1 MAFIESTFI
10 KEIRN
15 IRLPLFIKLF
25 ALLLCTTIGTY
36 GTEKVNL
43 QSSNLSISMTNCT
56 LKDVLKEL
64 ENKSKYI
71 FFYYDKNIDLKRKIN
86 INVKNETIENILD
99 KLFEHTDNTY
109 SIHERQIV
117 ISKRKVVAEQNKE
130 QTVVPAKKMLKGK
143 VVDNLESPLPGATI
157 TIEGSTRGVT
167 TDIDGSFSIEVTP
180 TDKIIVQ
187 FLGMESQTITV
198 GNQNDITIKLKEKAD
213 LLDEVTVVAF
223 AKQRKESVIASVSTI
238 KPSDLKVPSSN
249 LTTSFAG
256 RIAGLISYQRTGEPG
271 QDNADFFIRGVT
283 TFGKSSRA
291 NPLILIDGV
300 EMTSDELSRLTTD
313 DIASF
318 SIMKDAN
325 ATALYGARGAN
336 GVILVTT
343 KEGKEG
349 KVHVQL
355 RLEGSYSTPT
365 EHIKLADPVTYM
377 RLHNEAVRTRDAMAA
392 LPYSTAKIMNTERGL
407 DPLRYPAIDWQD
419 MLFKNQTFNQRYN
432 LNISG
437 GGKVARYYIAA
448 SYSKD
453 NGILKEDKR
462 NNFNNNISIDKYLL
476 RANVNVN
483 LTKTTEAIVRLYG
496 SFEDYSG
503 PLDGGSALY
512 KKAMHAN
519 PVLFQPFYPAD
530 QANEYTKHI
539 LFGNYDTGDYLNP
552 YAEMV
557 KGYTTR
563 DRSNM
568 FAQFELKQNLDFI
581 TKGLSARGLF
591 NVSRY
596 SLLKVNHSF
605 KPFYY
610 QIANTTNLND
620 YTLIPLNPDGGT
632 DYLDYN
638 KQPQTLNS
646 TMYFEGAI
654 QYNRE
659 FAEKHNVSGLMVYTM
674 REYLDGNAN
683 NLQLSLPYRNIGLAG
698 RFTYGYDKRYF
709 LEMNFGYNGSERFA
723 KNERFGFFPSAGLG
737 WVVSNEK
744 FMEPYQK
751 FISKLKL
758 KATYGLVGND
768 NIGEESDRFFYLSQ
782 VNMNDSGKGFTFGE
796 DFNYTRNGIS
806 ISRYADS
813 NITWEVSR
821 KMNLGFELGLWN
833 SLEVQFDYF
842 TEKRTNIL
850 QIRQDIPTT
859 MGLQAQPQANIG
871 EAKGH
876 GIDLSVDYNKSFT
889 KNFWAIFSGNFTY
902 ATSKYLVYEE
912 PDYVQTPWRSR
923 IGQKLSQRWGY
934 VAERL
939 FLDDEEVKNSPKQ
952 MFGEYGAGDI
962 KYKDINGDM
971 KIDENDQVPIG
982 YPTTPEIIY
991 GFGLTTGYKNFD
1003 FSFFFQ
1009 GSARSSFWIDPTATA
1024 PFVSDSSLGGN
1035 NQRALLKYWADSHWS
1050 EDNRDIFA
1058 LWPRLSNVANENN
1071 QQTSTWFMRDG
1082 SFLRLKSVEIGYS
1095 LPQKW
1100 IRPISLQNVRLYTTG
1115 SNLLV
1120 FSKFKM
1126 WDPEMAGN
1134 GFSYPLQRVFN
1145 FGINIEF

>member
-1 MAFIESTFI
+1 
-10 KEIRN
+10 
-15 IRLPLFIKLF
+15 
-25 ALLLCTTIGTY
+25 
-36 GTEKVNL
+36 
-43 QSSNLSISMTNCT
+43 
-56 LKDVLKEL
+56 
-64 ENKSKYI
+64 
-71 FFYYDKNIDLKRKIN
+71 
-86 INVKNETIENILD
+86 
-99 KLFEHTDNTY
+99 
-109 SIHERQIV
+109 
-117 ISKRKVVAEQNKE
+117 
-130 QTVVPAKKMLKGK
+130 MLKGK

-213 LLDEVTVVAF
+213 LLDEITVVAF

-539 LFGNYDTGDYLNP
+539 LLG
-552 YAEMV
+552 
-557 KGYTTR
+557 
-563 DRSNM
+563 
-568 FAQFELKQNLDFI
+568 I
-581 TKGLSARGLF
+581 T
-591 NVSRY
+591 
-596 SLLKVNHSF
+596 
-605 KPFYY
+605 
-610 QIANTTNLND
+610 
-620 YTLIPLNPDGGT
+620 IP
-632 DYLDYN
+632 
-638 KQPQTLNS
+638 
-646 TMYFEGAI
+646 
-654 QYNRE
+654 
-659 FAEKHNVSGLMVYTM
+659 V
-674 REYLDGNAN
+674 
-683 NLQLSLPYRNIGLAG
+683 
-698 RFTYGYDKRYF
+698 
-709 LEMNFGYNGSERFA
+709 
-723 KNERFGFFPSAGLG
+723 
-737 WVVSNEK
+737 
-744 FMEPYQK
+744 
-751 FISKLKL
+751 
-758 KATYGLVGND
+758 
-768 NIGEESDRFFYLSQ
+768 
-782 VNMNDSGKGFTFGE
+782 
-796 DFNYTRNGIS
+796 
-806 ISRYADS
+806 
-813 NITWEVSR
+813 IT
-821 KMNLGFELGLWN
+821 
-833 SLEVQFDYF
+833 
-842 TEKRTNIL
+842 
-850 QIRQDIPTT
+850 
-859 MGLQAQPQANIG
+859 
-871 EAKGH
+871 
-876 GIDLSVDYNKSFT
+876 
-889 KNFWAIFSGNFTY
+889 
-902 ATSKYLVYEE
+902 
-912 PDYVQTPWRSR
+912 
-923 IGQKLSQRWGY
+923 
-934 VAERL
+934 
-939 FLDDEEVKNSPKQ
+939 
-952 MFGEYGAGDI
+952 
-962 KYKDINGDM
+962 
-971 KIDENDQVPIG
+971 
-982 YPTTPEIIY
+982 
-991 GFGLTTGYKNFD
+991 
-1003 FSFFFQ
+1003 
-1009 GSARSSFWIDPTATA
+1009 
-1024 PFVSDSSLGGN
+1024 
-1035 NQRALLKYWADSHWS
+1035 
-1050 EDNRDIFA
+1050 
-1058 LWPRLSNVANENN
+1058 
-1071 QQTSTWFMRDG
+1071 
-1082 SFLRLKSVEIGYS
+1082 
-1095 LPQKW
+1095 
-1100 IRPISLQNVRLYTTG
+1100 
-1115 SNLLV
+1115 
-1120 FSKFKM
+1120 
-1126 WDPEMAGN
+1126 
-1134 GFSYPLQRVFN
+1134 
-1145 FGINIEF
+1145 